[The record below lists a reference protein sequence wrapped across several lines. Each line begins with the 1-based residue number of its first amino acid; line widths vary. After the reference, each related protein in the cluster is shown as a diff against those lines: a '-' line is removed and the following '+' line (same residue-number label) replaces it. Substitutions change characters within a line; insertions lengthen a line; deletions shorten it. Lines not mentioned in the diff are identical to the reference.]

1 VIDGKT
7 GFRAKPYDMEDF
19 AEKTLKAADMDKMEI
34 SKTTRSF
41 VEENFSCQKH
51 MEILEETLRKLS

>member
-1 VIDGKT
+1 
-7 GFRAKPYDMEDF
+7 MEDF

-51 MEILEETLRKLS
+51 MEILEETLRKLG